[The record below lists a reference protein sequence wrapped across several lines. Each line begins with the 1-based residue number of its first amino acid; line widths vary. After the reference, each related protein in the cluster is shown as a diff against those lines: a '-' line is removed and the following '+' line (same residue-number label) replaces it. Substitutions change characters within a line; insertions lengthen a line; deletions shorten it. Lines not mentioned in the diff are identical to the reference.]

1 MRDIGAYYSK
11 KPLAGP
17 PPPASSFIFPGMP
30 SGSFPVFPLRNPCF
44 PGHKIPLRVFE
55 DRYVQLLKDVE
66 DDGRFV
72 IAMIS
77 SGEEVGATATPY
89 RVGTLVEFDA
99 IDRQG
104 DFQYI
109 RPKGRRRVYL
119 ESFDRESK
127 PYLMSQIRDYA
138 DDPAEPQAVDRLP
151 ELEAKILKMVTVLGP
166 EESRGIRD
174 VLDGVKTDLDRENY
188 SLFLC
193 GCLHLP
199 PIYLQRLLESRSLAY
214 RMENALNLLSQR
226 GE

>member
-1 MRDIGAYYSK
+1 MA
-11 KPLAGP
+11 
-17 PPPASSFIFPGMP
+17 PGTI
-30 SGSFPVFPLRNPCF
+30 PVFPLRNPCF

-55 DRYVQLLKDVE
+55 DRYIQLLNDVE
-66 DDGRFV
+66 DKPQFV

-104 DFQYI
+104 DFRFI
-109 RPKGRRRVYL
+109 RPKGRKRVYL

-127 PYLMSQIRDYA
+127 PYLLAQCRDYA
-138 DDPAEPQAVDRLP
+138 DDSAAVGGGADRLP
-151 ELEAKILKMVTVLGP
+151 ELEARILNMVTVLGP

-174 VLDGVKTDLDRENY
+174 VLDGVRTDLDRENY

-199 PIYLQRLLESRSLAY
+199 PIYLQRLLELRSLDF

>member
-1 MRDIGAYYSK
+1 MTLGA
-11 KPLAGP
+11 
-17 PPPASSFIFPGMP
+17 
-30 SGSFPVFPLRNPCF
+30 FPVFPLRNPCF

-55 DRYVQLLKDVE
+55 DRYVQMLKDIE
-66 DDGRFV
+66 DKPVFV

-77 SGEEVGATATPY
+77 SGEEAGGMATPY
-89 RVGTLVEFDA
+89 RVGTLVEFDL

-104 DFQYI
+104 DFQFI
-109 RPKGRRRVYL
+109 RPKGRKRVYL
-119 ESFDRESK
+119 ETFDREAK
-127 PYLMSQIRDYA
+127 PYLTAQCREYLDEPSV
-138 DDPAEPQAVDRLP
+138 AETGATLLPDRLP
-151 ELEAKILKMVTVLGP
+151 EMEAKILNMVTVLGP

-174 VLDGVKTDLDRENY
+174 VLEGVRIDLDRENY

-214 RMENALNLLSQR
+214 RMDNALNLLSQR

>member
-1 MRDIGAYYSK
+1 MTV
-11 KPLAGP
+11 
-17 PPPASSFIFPGMP
+17 
-30 SGSFPVFPLRNPCF
+30 GSYPVFPLRNPCF

-55 DRYVQLLKDVE
+55 DRYVQMLKDVE
-66 DDGRFV
+66 DKPFFV

-77 SGEEVGATATPY
+77 SGDEVGAMATPY
-89 RVGTLVEFDA
+89 RVGTLVEFDL

-104 DFQYI
+104 DFQFI
-109 RPKGRRRVYL
+109 RPKGRKRVYL
-119 ESFDRESK
+119 ESLDRETK
-127 PYLMSQIRDYA
+127 PYLIANCREYA
-138 DDPAEPQAVDRLP
+138 DDAAAPDAGKAPDRLP
-151 ELEAKILKMVTVLGP
+151 ELEAKILNMVTVLGP

-174 VLDGVKTDLDRENY
+174 VLEGVRIDLDRESY

-199 PIYLQRLLESRSLAY
+199 PIYLQRLLESKSLPY

>member
-1 MRDIGAYYSK
+1 MTIGVY
-11 KPLAGP
+11 
-17 PPPASSFIFPGMP
+17 
-30 SGSFPVFPLRNPCF
+30 PVFPLRNPCF

-55 DRYVQLLKDVE
+55 DRYVQMLKDVE
-66 DDGRFV
+66 DKPLFV

-77 SGEEVGATATPY
+77 SGEEAGGMATPY
-89 RVGTLVEFDA
+89 RVGTLVEFDQ

-109 RPKGRRRVYL
+109 RPKGRTRVYL
-119 ESFDRESK
+119 ESFDREAK
-127 PYLMSQIRDYA
+127 PYLTATCTEYA
-138 DDPAEPQAVDRLP
+138 DEVLAAEGTQVIPEAAVADRLP
-151 ELEAKILKMVTVLGP
+151 EMEAKILNMVTVLGP

-174 VLDGVKTDLDRENY
+174 VLEGVRIDLDRENY

-214 RMENALNLLSQR
+214 RMDNALNLLSQR

>member
-1 MRDIGAYYSK
+1 MSLGN
-11 KPLAGP
+11 
-17 PPPASSFIFPGMP
+17 
-30 SGSFPVFPLRNPCF
+30 FPVFPLRNPCF

-55 DRYVQLLKDVE
+55 DRYVQMLKDIE
-66 DDGRFV
+66 DKPYFV

-77 SGEEVGATATPY
+77 SGEEAGGMATPY
-89 RVGTLVEFDA
+89 RVGTLVEFDL

-104 DFQYI
+104 DFQFI
-109 RPKGRRRVYL
+109 RPKGRSRVYL
-119 ESFDRESK
+119 ESFDREAK
-127 PYLMSQIRDYA
+127 PYLTAQCREYPDEGA
-138 DDPAEPQAVDRLP
+138 PALPAGSAPADRLP
-151 ELEAKILKMVTVLGP
+151 ELEAKILNMVTVLGP

-174 VLDGVKTDLDRENY
+174 VLEGVRIDLDRENY

-214 RMENALNLLSQR
+214 RMDNALNLLSQR

>member
-1 MRDIGAYYSK
+1 MA
-11 KPLAGP
+11 
-17 PPPASSFIFPGMP
+17 PGT
-30 SGSFPVFPLRNPCF
+30 FPVFPLRNPCF

-55 DRYVQLLKDVE
+55 DRYIQLLNDVE
-66 DDGRFV
+66 DKPQFV

-89 RVGTLVEFDA
+89 RVGTLVEFDV

-104 DFQYI
+104 DFRHI
-109 RPKGRRRVYL
+109 RPKGRKRVYL

-127 PYLMSQIRDYA
+127 PYLTALCREYP
-138 DDPAEPQAVDRLP
+138 DDPAPADSGPDRLP
-151 ELEAKILKMVTVLGP
+151 ELEARILNMVTVLGP

-174 VLDGVKTDLDRENY
+174 VLDGVRTDLDRENY

-199 PIYLQRLLESRSLAY
+199 PIYLQRLLELRSLAF

>member
-1 MRDIGAYYSK
+1 MTLGA
-11 KPLAGP
+11 
-17 PPPASSFIFPGMP
+17 
-30 SGSFPVFPLRNPCF
+30 FPVFPLRNPCF

-55 DRYVQLLKDVE
+55 DRYVQMLKDIE
-66 DDGRFV
+66 DKPVFV

-77 SGEEVGATATPY
+77 SGEEAGGMATPY
-89 RVGTLVEFDA
+89 RVGTLVEFDH

-104 DFQYI
+104 DFQFI
-109 RPKGRRRVYL
+109 RPKGRTRVYL
-119 ESFDRESK
+119 DTFDREAK
-127 PYLMSQIRDYA
+127 PYLTANCREYA
-138 DDPAEPQAVDRLP
+138 DETSVGESAPALPVGAAMADRLP
-151 ELEAKILKMVTVLGP
+151 ELEAKILNMVTVLGP

-174 VLDGVKTDLDRENY
+174 VLEGVRIDLDRENY

-214 RMENALNLLSQR
+214 RMDNALNLLSQR